1 MDAEDLKS
9 AGLKVTLPRLK
20 ILEVLEK
27 SPNHHLSAEDIYRVL
42 IEQNEEVGVATI
54 YRVLSQFEE
63 SGIVQKLNFENN
75 QAVYELCGLEHHD
88 HLVCVKCSK
97 IIEFQDDV
105 IEQHQLQ
112 IAKKHGFEMTD
123 HIHYTFMAYAR
134 TVIKFFR
141 AL

>member
-27 SPNHHLSAEDIYRVL
+27 SSNHHMSAEDIYRVL
-42 IEQNEEVGVATI
+42 MEQRQDVGVATI
-54 YRVLSQFEE
+54 YRVLTQFEE
-63 SGIVQKLNFENN
+63 SGIVNKLNFENN
-75 QAVYELCGLEHHD
+75 QAVYELSNVEHHD
-88 HLVCVKCSK
+88 HLVCVKCST

-112 IAKKHGFEMTD
+112 IANKYDFQLTD
-123 HIHYTFMAYAR
+123 HSLYLYGLC
-134 TVIKFFR
+134 KNCKES
-141 AL
+141 L

>member
-42 IEQNEEVGVATI
+42 IDQHEEVGVATI

-63 SGIVQKLNFENN
+63 SGIVQKLNSRTTKRFMNCAAWN
-75 QAVYELCGLEHHD
+75 T
-88 HLVCVKCSK
+88 
-97 IIEFQDDV
+97 
-105 IEQHQLQ
+105 
-112 IAKKHGFEMTD
+112 MT
-123 HIHYTFMAYAR
+123 I
-134 TVIKFFR
+134 
-141 AL
+141 

>member
-27 SPNHHLSAEDIYRVL
+27 SSNHHLSAEDIYRKL
-42 IEQNEEVGVATI
+42 MKQHGEVGVATI
-54 YRVLSQFEE
+54 YRVLTQFEE
-63 SGIVQKLNFENN
+63 SGIVNKLNFENN
-75 QAVYELCGLEHHD
+75 QAVYELSNVEHHD
-88 HLVCVKCSK
+88 HLVCVKCNT

-112 IAKKHGFEMTD
+112 IANKYGFQLTD
-123 HIHYTFMAYAR
+123 HSLYLYGLCKTC
-134 TVIKFFR
+134 KES
-141 AL
+141 L

>member
-20 ILEVLEK
+20 ILEVLEN
-27 SPNHHLSAEDIYRVL
+27 SPNHHLSVEDIYRQL
-42 IEQNEEVGVATI
+42 IEHHEEVGIATI

-63 SGIVQKLNFENN
+63 SGIVHKLNFENN
-75 QAVYELCGLEHHD
+75 QAVYELCGVDHHD
-88 HLVCVKCSK
+88 YLVCVKCDT

-112 IAKKHGFEMTD
+112 IAKKHGFELTD
-123 HIHYTFMAYAR
+123 HSLYLYGLCKDCQKAY
-134 TVIKFFR
+134 
-141 AL
+141 